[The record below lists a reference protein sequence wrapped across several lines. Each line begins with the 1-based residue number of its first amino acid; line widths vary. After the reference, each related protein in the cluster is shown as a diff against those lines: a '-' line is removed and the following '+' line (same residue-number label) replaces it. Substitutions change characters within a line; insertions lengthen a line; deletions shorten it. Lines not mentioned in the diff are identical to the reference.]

1 MSDVSVSGFL
11 RIFRLGDCGWG
22 DFLSS
27 AKTLVVAARKFFIV
41 KDNALIWPVS
51 RTHRLCSRLLLLC
64 RSKRSC

>member
-11 RIFRLGDCGWG
+11 RIFRLGDCVWD

-27 AKTLVVAARKFFIV
+27 AETLVVAARKFFIV
-41 KDNALIWPVS
+41 KDNALIWPIS
-51 RTHRLCSRLLLLC
+51 HTHRLCSRLLLLC